1 VLGNVAM
8 SYDWDLPAAEKE
20 FKLAIN
26 LNPNYRTAHEWYAHL
41 LMVEGRFDEALAE
54 TRKVLELEPATP
66 LFHVVRAEIL
76 YHARRYDESISESL
90 SVVKAHPEFV
100 LAYYWLGS
108 AYREEKMYAEAIA
121 TFEQARKMTADLP
134 FLVMAA
140 GHAHAVAGDVAE
152 ANNALKKLAQLK
164 QTWFV
169 PDLYPAAIY
178 VGLGDKTQ
186 AFHYLDLAYQQRI
199 DRLVYL
205 KVEPMADPIRSDPRF
220 SQLLAKIQP

>member
-1 VLGNVAM
+1 M
-8 SYDWDLPAAEKE
+8 SYDWDLQAAEKE
-20 FKLAIN
+20 LKLAIN
-26 LNPNYRTAHEWYAHL
+26 LNPSYRTAHEWYAHL

-54 TRKVLELEPATP
+54 TNQVLELEPATP

-90 SVVKAHPEFV
+90 SVVQAHPEFV

-108 AYREEKMYAEAIA
+108 AYREKKMYPEAIT

-140 GHAHAVAGDVAE
+140 GHAHAVAGDIGQ

-164 QTWFV
+164 QTRFV

-178 VGLGDKTQ
+178 VGLGDKAQ
-186 AFHYLDLAYQQRI
+186 AFHFLDLAYQQRI
-199 DRLVYL
+199 DRLIYL
-205 KVEPMADPIRSDPRF
+205 RVEPMADLLRSDPRF
-220 SQLLAKIQP
+220 TQFLAAVHP